1 MDSEEAMMLARVRDL
16 AAEAMLLCEELHA
29 PAAANHIQLGL
40 DLLEKRVHPHRF
52 HILPEDLPHF
62 TATPRL

>member
-1 MDSEEAMMLARVRDL
+1 MNSEEAMMLARVRDL
-16 AAEAMLLCEELHA
+16 AAEAMLLCEKLRT
-29 PAAANHIQLGL
+29 PAAANHMQLGL

-62 TATPRL
+62 TTPPGL